1 MTLDPQVRSLEEYL
15 DIIMIWIG
23 VANEKERFSM
33 IINNGCKSKIKIV

>member
-23 VANEKERFSM
+23 VANEKERISM
-33 IINNGCKSKIKIV
+33 ITNNGCKSKIKIV